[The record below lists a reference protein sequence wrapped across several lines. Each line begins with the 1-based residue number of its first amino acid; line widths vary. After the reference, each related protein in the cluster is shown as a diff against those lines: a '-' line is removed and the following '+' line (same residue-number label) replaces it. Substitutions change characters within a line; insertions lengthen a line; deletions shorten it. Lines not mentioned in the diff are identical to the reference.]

1 MDFFKSTSGRAAGLS
16 EMERELF
23 NYTARNL
30 HLVKNMS
37 IRSFASA
44 NFVSTSTVLRYVR
57 KLGFKGWSEFV
68 EAVKETEEESRRII
82 VPDIIQKENYRDSY
96 LKNIIEAVKVITD
109 EKVQRFDQIM
119 DRYPKIYILGTGLS
133 EEVGLY
139 LYRVLK
145 VIGYD
150 AEFPRTDYELNSVVR
165 RIKWEDVLMVLCYSG
180 DNALVISR
188 IEKIFSVSTPIIVS
202 ITRADNNIIQNM
214 SDLNFYVFADEVS
227 YDGMDVTSRCGMIAI
242 LEVLLYKR
250 ITRAA
255 QTP

>member
-1 MDFFKSTSGRAAGLS
+1 MDFFKSTSGRAASLS

-30 HLVKNMS
+30 HLVKDMS
-37 IRSFASA
+37 IRAFAAAS
-44 NFVSTSTVLRYVR
+44 FVSTSTVLRYVR
-57 KLGFKGWSEFV
+57 KLGFKGWSDFV

-109 EKVQRFDQIM
+109 EKMERFDQIM
-119 DRYPKIYILGTGLS
+119 NRYPKIYILGMGLS
-133 EEVGLY
+133 EEVGHY

-150 AEFPRTDYELNSVVR
+150 AEYPQTDYELNSVVR
-165 RIKWEDVLMVLCYSG
+165 RIKREDVLLVLSYSG
-180 DNALVISR
+180 DNARVIGQ
-188 IEKIFSVSTPIIVS
+188 IEKIFSVSTPTIVS

-242 LEVLLYKR
+242 LETLLYKR
-250 ITRAA
+250 ITRASL
-255 QTP
+255 TP

>member
-109 EKVQRFDQIM
+109 EKMERFDQIM
-119 DRYPKIYILGTGLS
+119 NRYPKIYILGMGLS
-133 EEVGLY
+133 EEVGHY

-150 AEFPRTDYELNSVVR
+150 AEYPQTDYELNSVVR
-165 RIKWEDVLMVLCYSG
+165 RIKREDVLLVLSYSG
-180 DNALVISR
+180 DNARVIGQ
-188 IEKIFSVSTPIIVS
+188 IEKIFSVSTPTIVS

>member
-30 HLVKNMS
+30 HLVKDMS
-37 IRSFASA
+37 IRTFANT

-57 KLGFKGWSEFV
+57 KLGFHGWSDFV

-82 VPDIIQKENYRDSY
+82 VPDIIQKQNYRDSC

-109 EKVQRFDQIM
+109 EKLERFDQIM
-119 DRYPKIYILGTGLS
+119 NRYPKIYILGMGLS

-139 LYRVLK
+139 LYRILK

-150 AEFPRTDYELNSVVR
+150 AEFPRTNYEINSVVR
-165 RIKWEDVLMVLCYSG
+165 RIKREDVLMVLSYSG
-180 DNALVISR
+180 DNADIIGQ
-188 IEKIFSVSTPIIVS
+188 IEKIFSVSTPTIIS

-242 LEVLLYKR
+242 LETLLYKR
-250 ITRAA
+250 ITKASLA
-255 QTP
+255 P

>member
-1 MDFFKSTSGRAAGLS
+1 M
-16 EMERELF
+16 
-23 NYTARNL
+23 
-30 HLVKNMS
+30 
-37 IRSFASA
+37 
-44 NFVSTSTVLRYVR
+44 
-57 KLGFKGWSEFV
+57 
-68 EAVKETEEESRRII
+68 
-82 VPDIIQKENYRDSY
+82 
-96 LKNIIEAVKVITD
+96 
-109 EKVQRFDQIM
+109 
-119 DRYPKIYILGTGLS
+119 
-133 EEVGLY
+133 
-139 LYRVLK
+139 
-145 VIGYD
+145 
-150 AEFPRTDYELNSVVR
+150 VR
-165 RIKWEDVLMVLCYSG
+165 RIKREDVLMVLCYSG

>member
-57 KLGFKGWSEFV
+57 KLGFKGWSDFV

-109 EKVQRFDQIM
+109 EKMERFDQIM
-119 DRYPKIYILGTGLS
+119 NRYPKIYILGMGLS
-133 EEVGLY
+133 EEVGHY

-150 AEFPRTDYELNSVVR
+150 AEYPQTDYELNSVVR
-165 RIKWEDVLMVLCYSG
+165 RIKREDVLLVLSYSG
-180 DNALVISR
+180 DNARVIGQ
-188 IEKIFSVSTPIIVS
+188 IEKIFSVSTPTIVS